1 MPHPAHP
8 VGSREELELEGGP
21 LAQGLDGAPVLVLVV
36 EEVMRT

>member
-1 MPHPAHP
+1 VPHPAHP
-8 VGSREELELEGGP
+8 VGSREGLELEGP